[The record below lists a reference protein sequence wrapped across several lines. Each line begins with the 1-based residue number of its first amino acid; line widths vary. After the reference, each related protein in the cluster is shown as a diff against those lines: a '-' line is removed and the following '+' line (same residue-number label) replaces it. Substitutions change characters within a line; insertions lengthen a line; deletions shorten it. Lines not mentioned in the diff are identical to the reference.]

1 MLCCGIVRLV
11 VAEHF
16 TPFSFWRGVA
26 DGDFPFNFCKLFV
39 IRVLAVTLTPKLS
52 FLIEPHSIQ

>member
-16 TPFSFWRGVA
+16 TPFSLWRGVA
-26 DGDFPFNFCKLFV
+26 DGDFPFASCKLLV
-39 IRVLAVTLTPKLS
+39 IRVLAVTLTPLLS

>member
-11 VAEHF
+11 VAAHF
-16 TPFSFWRGVA
+16 TPFSLWRGVA
-26 DGDFPFNFCKLFV
+26 DVDFLFDSCKLFV

>member
-1 MLCCGIVRLV
+1 MDVD
-11 VAEHF
+11 
-16 TPFSFWRGVA
+16 FSFVS
-26 DGDFPFNFCKLFV
+26 CKLFV

>member
-16 TPFSFWRGVA
+16 TPFSFWRAVA
-26 DGDFPFNFCKLFV
+26 DGDFPFVSCKLLV
-39 IRVLAVTLTPKLS
+39 ITVLAVTLTPNLS
-52 FLIEPHSIQ
+52 FLIEPHCIQ

>member
-16 TPFSFWRGVA
+16 TPFSFWIGVA
-26 DGDFPFNFCKLFV
+26 DGDFPFVSCRLLV
-39 IRVLAVTLTPKLS
+39 IRVLAVTLTPLLS

>member
-16 TPFSFWRGVA
+16 TPFSLWRCVA
-26 DGDFPFNFCKLFV
+26 DGDLPFVSCKLFFTSLLDV
-39 IRVLAVTLTPKLS
+39 FLTPKWFCVLNKTG
-52 FLIEPHSIQ
+52 

>member
-16 TPFSFWRGVA
+16 TPFSLWR
-26 DGDFPFNFCKLFV
+26 DFMDVTFPLFLV
-39 IRVLAVTLTPKLS
+39 NCLLKVC
-52 FLIEPHSIQ
+52 

>member
-11 VAEHF
+11 VAEHT
-16 TPFSFWRGVA
+16 TPFSFWR
-26 DGDFPFNFCKLFV
+26 DFMDVDFSFVSCKLFV
-39 IRVLAVTLTPKLS
+39 IRVLAVTLTPLLS

>member
-16 TPFSFWRGVA
+16 TPFSFWRGVV
-26 DGDFPFNFCKLFV
+26 DGEFSFVSCELFV
-39 IRVLAVTLTPKLS
+39 KSMLEVLLTPNWFCVLNKTG
-52 FLIEPHSIQ
+52 

>member
-16 TPFSFWRGVA
+16 TPFSLWRGVA
-26 DGDFPFNFCKLFV
+26 DGDFPFVSCKLLV
-39 IRVLAVTLTPKLS
+39 ISLLEVILIPKWLCVLNKTG
-52 FLIEPHSIQ
+52 